1 MSPTRNIYVREG
13 DMDILDEAE
22 KRMKQNGS
30 SLSALVVV
38 LLDKWVSEA
47 KRGDKMLKDVIA
59 NLGRKGFSKREVIA
73 AKRFLGHFES
83 IGGLKVAKLEAA
95 LEHGALVMR
104 NAPTK

>member
-38 LLDKWVSEA
+38 LLDKWVWRPREA
-47 KRGDKMLKDVIA
+47 TRC
-59 NLGRKGFSKREVIA
+59 SK
-73 AKRFLGHFES
+73 
-83 IGGLKVAKLEAA
+83 
-95 LEHGALVMR
+95 
-104 NAPTK
+104 T